1 MGARADASGEMSL
14 AAYIVVRDGAEASS
28 VADLRRWLQSLLP
41 DYMVPSAFVSLEA
54 LPLTPNG
61 KVDRQALPDPGQA
74 RLTKDADFVP
84 PRGPVEEI
92 IASAW
97 GSLLGVERVGAHDN
111 FFDLGGHSLLATQ
124 VVSRLREAFGVEI
137 PLRSLFESS
146 TVAGL
151 ATQIESMKHGGASS
165 DLAPIDACCSRWCAA
180 AVVLTGGPV
189 VSRSACARTADLQRH
204 RGLTNPGAAR

>member
-1 MGARADASGEMSL
+1 
-14 AAYIVVRDGAEASS
+14 
-28 VADLRRWLQSLLP
+28 
-41 DYMVPSAFVSLEA
+41 MVPSGIVSLEA

-74 RLTKDADFVP
+74 RLTESADFVP
-84 PRGPVEEI
+84 PRGPVEEMV
-92 IASAW
+92 ASGW

-137 PLRSLFESS
+137 PLRALFEFP

-151 ATQIESMKHGGASS
+151 AAQIESMKRVGASS
-165 DLAPIDACCSRWCAA
+165 DLAPIEPTRVTVRC
-180 AVVLTGGPV
+180 L
-189 VSRSACARTADLQRH
+189 SRSH
-204 RGLTNPGAAR
+204 RKRCGFSISSLPDSRPSTSLPPCGSWDNLTDPLSSEA